1 MDHLS
6 LSPGFA
12 QSPSIR
18 YSRFGLVLALVLL
31 TGIQASADTL
41 PESWVEAPPDR
52 DDVQRHSFEPSKYAP
67 LASFGEDGLLEYKP
81 FSQRGDHLLDW
92 SYCGYMRSEQPIPL
106 VPVVE
111 TIEPKSGE
119 ITQGSGMAYP
129 KGPTSHVEIQA
140 ALNRVGNLEPDAD
153 GIRGAVF
160 LKRGVYFISETL
172 VIPSGVVLRGEGDG
186 INGSI
191 IVGQTAKTG
200 GNMVQLGRGG
210 RISSVGPAVRIAD
223 TYVPTGST
231 RITLE
236 DGGQFAVGDLV
247 GLRKTVNQQWIDDLG
262 MGERLRHIRGGE
274 EGLKK
279 RPWKAASYQ
288 TTHFRRIAS
297 VDGDEIGIDVSLP
310 ESLASEHGGGEVFK
324 ADMQALGQQSGIEYL
339 ALVSNYDTRED
350 SNSKDADYKN
360 FQNGISVSNTA
371 HSWVRNCSVLHVVF
385 ATVQVGGHTR
395 HITVRDTKSLAPVG
409 PVRGGKRYP
418 FVVGDGSLHLFYN
431 CFSEDGRHD
440 FAGGSRTTG
449 PFAFVKC
456 TAVRGGQSEPHH
468 RWGTGYL
475 YDSVTTEDG
484 SLAAINRGDSGSGHG
499 WAAANTLFWNCNAP
513 NIVVFD
519 PETDGEN
526 NFAIGYT
533 GTVKASYD
541 IGGLFYANTRAGYWA
556 TPGEGKYFG
565 FALMGNGH
573 IESPAAP
580 VEPASLFEQQLIDR
594 IGYEAAMSVLA
605 PVADQSIVGR

>member
-1 MDHLS
+1 MHDSS
-6 LSPGFA
+6 LLPGRTNSPLMRNF
-12 QSPSIR
+12 S
-18 YSRFGLVLALVLL
+18 YSLIVALALFA
-31 TGIQASADTL
+31 GSRAAADSL

-52 DDVQRHSFEPSKYAP
+52 EDVQRYSFEPSKYAP
-67 LASFGEDGLLEYKP
+67 LVSIGGDGRLEYRP
-81 FSQRGDHLLDW
+81 FSQRGDRLLDW

-106 VPVVE
+106 APVVE
-111 TIEPKSGE
+111 TLEPGSGE
-119 ITQGSGMAYP
+119 ITQRGGMAYP
-129 KGPTSHVEIQA
+129 MGPSSHVEIQA
-140 ALNRVGNLEPDAD
+140 ALDRVARLEPDAR
-153 GIRGAVF
+153 GIRGAV
-160 LKRGVYFISETL
+160 LLRRGVYFIEKAL

-191 IVGQTAKTG
+191 IVAQAARSG
-200 GNMVQLGRGG
+200 GNMVELGGG
-210 RISSVGPAVRIAD
+210 GSISSVGPAVRIAD
-223 TYVPTGST
+223 SYVPTGST

-236 DGGQFAVGDLV
+236 DGSQFAVGDFV

-262 MGERLRHIRGGE
+262 MGERLRHIRGGK
-274 EGLKK
+274 EGQGK
-279 RPWKAASYQ
+279 RPWKPESYR
-288 TTHFRRIAS
+288 TIHYRRIAA
-297 VDGDEIGIDVSLP
+297 VEGDEIEIDVSLP

-324 ADMQALGQQSGIEYL
+324 ADMQALGQQSGIERL

-360 FQNGISVSNTA
+360 FKNGISISGAA

-385 ATVQVGGHTR
+385 AAVQVGGHTR

-533 GTVKASYD
+533 GTNKASYD
-541 IGGLFYANTRAGYWA
+541 IGGIHYANTRAGYWG
-556 TPGEGKYFG
+556 TPKEGKYFG

-573 IESPAAP
+573 IESPDAP
-580 VEPASLFEQQLIDR
+580 VEPGSLFEQQLIDR

-605 PVADQSIVGR
+605 PIAD